1 VNQLAS
7 PALLAR
13 CQAGDDLAIA
23 ELVAAYRPAL
33 FRLAL
38 SILDDPAEADE
49 AAQDAFVRA
58 LRALGGYRGAAAF
71 TTWLYAITVNVC
83 RGRLRRRGARER
95 LRQALARLLP
105 LAAHPPAPE
114 ARALLAEG
122 RAAISAAVDALPE
135 AQRLVVVLRYYHD
148 LRLGE
153 IAVVLGVSER
163 TVHNRLH
170 AAHERLR
177 GPLAEEVDA
186 V

>member
-1 VNQLAS
+1 MNQLAT
-7 PALLAR
+7 PALLDR
-13 CQAGDDLAIA
+13 CQAGDDVAIA

-58 LRALGGYRGAAAF
+58 LAALKGYRGAAAF

-83 RGRLRRRGARER
+83 RGRLRRRGARDR
-95 LRQALARLLP
+95 LRQTLTALLP
-105 LAAHPPAPE
+105 FTVKPPAPE
-114 ARALLAEG
+114 AHAVQAE
-122 RAAISAAVDALPE
+122 AQAVVSAAVAALPE
-135 AQRLVVVLRYYHD
+135 PQRLVVVLRYYHD

-153 IAVVLGVSER
+153 IAAVLGVSER

-170 AAHERLR
+170 AAHQKLR
-177 GPLAEEVDA
+177 GRLAGEVDA
-186 V
+186 R